1 MTAALI
7 EPDNVIVF
15 LAKHE
20 TTVNSTDAI
29 GINLFFVQPWSSFTT
44 VILTCCAR
52 FTSAF
57 GSVGRISRSRICP
70 PNASLDRVE
79 VLRSGEVDLQINR
92 VAGAACKT
100 APHGSFEP
108 TCPIDGDVL

>member
-1 MTAALI
+1 MTASLV
-7 EPDNVIVF
+7 EPDNIIVF

-20 TTVNSTDAI
+20 TTVNSTDVI
-29 GINLFFVQPWSSFTT
+29 GTNLFSVQPWSSFPT
-44 VILTCCAR
+44 VILTTCAR

-57 GSVGRISRSRICP
+57 GSGGRSSRSRICR
-70 PNASLDRVE
+70 PNASIDRVE

-92 VAGAACKT
+92 VAGAAYKT